1 MIRLYALAFLSIL
14 AMFLGAQM
22 LSGNAAP
29 AETEAAR
36 SVQAGD
42 KNQDPGQNYYASAD
56 QTVIRRDSSGQF
68 FLTAEVNGQTGR
80 FLIDTGADVLALT
93 VDDAAEFGIDVE
105 PSSFQPITQTAS
117 GPGHGVPVTIDRLV
131 VAGKELENVRAIV
144 VDGLETNLLGQSV
157 LRQLGRI
164 ELHGNQMVIGKT

>member
-14 AMFLGAQM
+14 AMILGAQM

-29 AETEAAR
+29 AGTETGQSA
-36 SVQAGD
+36 QAEG
-42 KNQDPGQNYYASAD
+42 KDPAQSYYASAE

-68 FLTAEVNGQTGR
+68 FLNAEVNGQTGR

-93 VDDAAEFGIDVE
+93 VDDAMEFGIEVE
-105 PSSFQPITQTAS
+105 PSTFQPITQTAS
-117 GPGHGVPVTIDRLV
+117 GPGHGAVVTVDRLV

-164 ELHGNQMVIGKT
+164 ELHGNQMVINKS

>member
-1 MIRLYALAFLSIL
+1 MIRLYALAFMSIL

-22 LSGNAAP
+22 LSGNAASAD
-29 AETEAAR
+29 AETAQSGQSE
-36 SVQAGD
+36 D
-42 KNQDPGQNYYASAD
+42 KDPGQNYYGSTE

-68 FLTAEVNGQTGR
+68 FVNAEVNGQTGR

-93 VDDAAEFGIDVE
+93 VDDAQEFGIDVE
-105 PSSFQPITQTAS
+105 PSTFQPITQTAS
-117 GPGHGVPVTIDRLV
+117 GPGHGAVVTVERLV

-164 ELHGNQMVIGKT
+164 ELHGNQMVINKS

>member
-1 MIRLYALAFLSIL
+1 
-14 AMFLGAQM
+14 MFLGAQM

-29 AETEAAR
+29 AEPEAAGSVR
-36 SVQAGD
+36 SGD
-42 KNQDPGQNYYASAD
+42 KDKDPAQNYYASAE

-68 FLTAEVNGQTGR
+68 YLNAEVNGQSGR
-80 FLIDTGADVLALT
+80 FLVDTGADVLALT
-93 VDDAAEFGIDVE
+93 VDDAMEFGIDVE
-105 PSSFQPITQTAS
+105 PSTFQPITQTAS
-117 GPGHGVPVTIDRLV
+117 GPGHGVAVTVDRLV

-164 ELHGNQMVIGKT
+164 ELHGNQMVINKS